1 MSPGPRPGRDEITV
15 LAAGRR
21 YHCAGLELCP
31 ASRLA
36 DVVVVFGQL
45 GCVPGVALWPR
56 VWGKSLPMCGDCWAI
71 TRTVATARRPA
82 LVIRDRRV
90 PAPRRGGAR

>member
-1 MSPGPRPGRDEITV
+1 V
-15 LAAGRR
+15 LAADGR
-21 YHCAGLELCP
+21 YQCAGLELCP
-31 ASRLA
+31 VGGLA

-45 GCVPGVALWPR
+45 GTGAGDGLWPR
-56 VWGKSLPMCGDCWAI
+56 VWGKSLPLCGDCWAI
-71 TRTVATARRPA
+71 TQTIATAHRPA